1 MRNAL
6 SGGPRLRSLL
16 VTVQL
21 APITAA
27 HGTGLSADR
36 SADAPFSDVTGLP
49 PRGAP
54 V

>member
-1 MRNAL
+1 MRNAQY
-6 SGGPRLRSLL
+6 GGPRLRSLL
-16 VTVQL
+16 VVVVTL
-21 APITAA
+21 APIAAA

-36 SADAPFSDVTGLP
+36 FADATGLP